1 MKKIIVLDGE
11 NQITHIFDFDDQVF
25 DEEEIEVFFQEVHM
39 AFGMPLKESE
49 CSWMVV
55 EQVKIEM
62 H

>member
-11 NQITHIFDFDDQVF
+11 TQITHIFDFDDVIF

-39 AFGMPLKESE
+39 VFGIGLTEID

-55 EQVKIEM
+55 DELKIEI